1 MVLGAAL
8 TALFV
13 VSLLVYTNRAAAQAS
28 SGNLVPPMTMVYEV
42 YGPSISVGERSIEP
56 FKELHRLE
64 YQSETE
70 WVDTVIESPSVDL
83 GRYGVGSNV
92 GSYTRLDGRAIDE
105 YDAMDGSM
113 EESAVSEDSIFV
125 PNSAFAY
132 ALATP
137 NSIDDTPGLS
147 TSQVVS
153 SATVCFNGDCEENA
167 RGVLYSGDGFELVME
182 LAVMNRQLIPVGRRW
197 APALPS
203 REPPRR
209 GAVASGSSGTV
220 R

>member
-1 MVLGAAL
+1 MTKWTIKSKPTILVLGAAL

-64 YQSETE
+64 YQSEIE

-105 YDAMDGSM
+105 
-113 EESAVSEDSIFV
+113 
-125 PNSAFAY
+125 
-132 ALATP
+132 
-137 NSIDDTPGLS
+137 
-147 TSQVVS
+147 
-153 SATVCFNGDCEENA
+153 
-167 RGVLYSGDGFELVME
+167 
-182 LAVMNRQLIPVGRRW
+182 
-197 APALPS
+197 
-203 REPPRR
+203 
-209 GAVASGSSGTV
+209 
-220 R
+220 

>member
-132 ALATP
+132 ALARFHRRHPGALDIPSSQQCDSVLQRRLRREWQRLTP
-137 NSIDDTPGLS
+137 STTP
-147 TSQVVS
+147 
-153 SATVCFNGDCEENA
+153 
-167 RGVLYSGDGFELVME
+167 RG
-182 LAVMNRQLIPVGRRW
+182 
-197 APALPS
+197 S
-203 REPPRR
+203 RHPK
-209 GAVASGSSGTV
+209 
-220 R
+220 

>member
-1 MVLGAAL
+1 MTKWTIKSKPTFLVLGAAL

-28 SGNLVPPMTMVYEV
+28 SGNLLPPMTMVYEV

-137 NSIDDTPGLS
+137 NSIDDTPG
-147 TSQVVS
+147 
-153 SATVCFNGDCEENA
+153 
-167 RGVLYSGDGFELVME
+167 
-182 LAVMNRQLIPVGRRW
+182 
-197 APALPS
+197 S
-203 REPPRR
+203 RHPK
-209 GAVASGSSGTV
+209 
-220 R
+220 